1 MNLLDTIMIRAVFRS
16 SSVRTSF
23 SFTLKRKRSDRY
35 HIDTCCSVF
44 VICLAICYKT
54 FELDSSEK
62 KHSNGGF
69 ISDVTNSAPPHG
81 YWLGLTDVVIQNEWT
96 WIESGRELSN
106 MYSHWEKGQPDSRQ
120 SENCGILW
128 HSTGFTWHDDFCS
141 DKLAFFICEK
151 ELRPGGSEIIVA
163 NGACPNG
170 WFSHGLSCY
179 FYSKTSVDFADAMVF
194 CKNIDA
200 VLVEIESDDENK
212 FIQNSLKNIT
222 LKVPPHGYWIGLTD
236 IEIENEW
243 KWIESGNSVSYVN
256 WNPGQPDLRQSE
268 NCGILWYSTGFTWHD
283 DFCSDNLAF
292 FICEK
297 EREV

>member
-1 MNLLDTIMIRAVFRS
+1 MNLLYIQLLY
-16 SSVRTSF
+16 F
-23 SFTLKRKRSDRY
+23 SHAFY
-35 HIDTCCSVF
+35 
-44 VICLAICYKT
+44 A
-54 FELDSSEK
+54 
-62 KHSNGGF
+62 
-69 ISDVTNSAPPHG
+69 
-81 YWLGLTDVVIQNEWT
+81 
-96 WIESGRELSN
+96 
-106 MYSHWEKGQPDSRQ
+106 
-120 SENCGILW
+120 GIYI
-128 HSTGFTWHDDFCS
+128 T
-141 DKLAFFICEK
+141 
-151 ELRPGGSEIIVA
+151 VA

-200 VLVEIESDDENK
+200 ALVEIESDDENK

-222 LKVPPHGYWIGLTD
+222 FKVPPHGYWIGLTD